1 MILWRD
7 VKKAILN
14 PLRTDLSQTRALAFL
29 INNKQKSEFID
40 RELLHKL
47 QSLLPSFPSINPEEC
62 EAMVAVL

>member
-1 MILWRD
+1 M
-7 VKKAILN
+7 N
-14 PLRTDLSQTRALAFL
+14 PLRTDFSQTRVLAFL
-29 INNKQKSEFID
+29 VNNNNTKSKVID